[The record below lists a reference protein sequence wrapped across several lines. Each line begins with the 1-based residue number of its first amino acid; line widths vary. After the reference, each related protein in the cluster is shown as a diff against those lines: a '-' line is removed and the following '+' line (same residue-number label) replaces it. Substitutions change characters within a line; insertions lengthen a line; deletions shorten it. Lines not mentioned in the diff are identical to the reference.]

1 MKNTILKTLKPI
13 AALFIIMLGLS
24 FQTMAQTSNVTT
36 AYNLDKGAIEISFD
50 LEGPAN
56 SMWNV
61 DVALVQKK
69 DAKVINIPANNI
81 NKSLRSLTPGKYMF
95 EISFADLQIEGD
107 FSTKLDAFSSGSAA
121 PRKPVENSRPAESS
135 KPAADAIKP
144 GAEVEDAPAETTGG
158 KMYTKKSKK
167 KSVTPAPAA
176 EVAEEEEEEIE
187 TEKEEVQAPKP
198 TQKATTQKQKIV
210 TKTVEPEP
218 EETDEYIPEDNI
230 TGGSKSPSNAAST
243 SKVNK
248 VIKGFTVKGTS
259 ISDLSQKIKQ
269 ASSELMI
276 LSDLTPVNLNLDL
289 KKLTFKCD
297 FVANNSN
304 ISKIGLYFGPKA
316 TGCESCVN
324 VILSN
329 PGSTVL
335 LKGSNASFDYELI
348 GIKRD

>member
-24 FQTMAQTSNVTT
+24 FQTKAQTANVTT

-50 LEGPAN
+50 LEGPAT

-81 NKSLRSLTPGKYMF
+81 NKSLRSLTPGKHMF

-121 PRKPVENSRPAESS
+121 PRKPVENSRPTETS

-144 GAEVEDAPAETTGG
+144 SAEEEEAPAETDGG

-167 KSVTPAPAA
+167 KTVTPAPVA
-176 EVAEEEEEEIE
+176 EVAEEDEEEE
-187 TEKEEVQAPKP
+187 TEKEEAPAPKP
-198 TQKATTQKQKIV
+198 TKKAPTQKQKIV
-210 TKTVEPEP
+210 TKNVEPEP

-230 TGGSKSPSNAAST
+230 PEGSKSPSNAASA
-243 SKVNK
+243 SKVTK

-304 ISKIGLYFGPKA
+304 ISKIGLYFGPKS

-324 VILSN
+324 VIINN

-335 LKGSNASFDYELI
+335 LKGSNASFDFELI

>member
-13 AALFIIMLGLS
+13 MVLFIIMLGLS
-24 FQTMAQTSNVTT
+24 FQTKAQTANVTT

-50 LEGPAN
+50 LEGPAT
-56 SMWNV
+56 SMWNI

-81 NKSLRSLTPGKYMF
+81 NKSLRSLTPGKHMF

-121 PRKPVENSRPAESS
+121 PRKPVENNRPAEIS

-144 GAEVEDAPAETTGG
+144 SAEEEAPAETDGG

-167 KSVTPAPAA
+167 KTVTPAPVA
-176 EVAEEEEEEIE
+176 EVAEEEEE
-187 TEKEEVQAPKP
+187 TEKEEAPAPKP
-198 TQKATTQKQKIV
+198 TKKAPTQKQKIV
-210 TKTVEPEP
+210 TKNVEPEP

-230 TGGSKSPSNAAST
+230 PSGSKSPSNAASA
-243 SKVNK
+243 SK
-248 VIKGFTVKGTS
+248 VIKGFTVKGKS

-269 ASSELMI
+269 ASGELMI

-304 ISKIGLYFGPKA
+304 ISKIGLYFGPKS

-324 VILSN
+324 VIINN

-335 LKGSNASFDYELI
+335 LKGSNASFDFELI